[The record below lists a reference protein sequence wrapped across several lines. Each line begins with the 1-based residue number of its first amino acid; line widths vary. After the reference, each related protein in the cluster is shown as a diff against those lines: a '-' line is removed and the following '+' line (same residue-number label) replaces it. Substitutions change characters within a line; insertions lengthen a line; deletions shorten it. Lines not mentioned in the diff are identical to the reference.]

1 MKKLKSSIII
11 ALSLLFILQINF
23 KVAIAAKFQSYKAI
37 VIAQKLYIRKTPS
50 SKGKIVGSLKKG
62 QIVDIIGVSGK
73 YLKTPKGYIYSS
85 YVKKY
90 IPPKVDVYIS
100 VKEDMPLLLS
110 PNGDL
115 DEIYAIKGKR
125 YKVIS
130 ETGDYY
136 KIDFY
141 GRLRYILKKNSEVL
155 KGSNFKNNITLG
167 FIYVN
172 GKQYNQKFMDDEN
185 DYVNRKS
192 TDTGF
197 DILCP
202 TWFELSYKDNTIDVV
217 DKGDSDF
224 VKTAHKNGYQ
234 VWASFF
240 ESSPKRAS
248 ELFSDDALSSIIIDK
263 IIKYAVDYNIDGIN
277 IDFEGLGLSNKDG
290 FTNFV
295 SKFYNSAKYSNL
307 LISIDITKPEVSSY
321 NFYDRAELQKYC
333 DYMILMA
340 YGEHGGSFKEA
351 GSVASYNW
359 TEKAIAD
366 TLNLGLPK
374 DKLIL
379 GVPFYT
385 YDYAVIDVNFP
396 YNSVVLFKKGD
407 IYMSEGFNDESK
419 NKDIKYGTFKYI
431 SSTEKFY
438 KVSDENG
445 ENIYYIPLESGALVK
460 ANNNKRFV
468 VGYESLK
475 LQTLKDRMS
484 ENNGTA
490 YYDELLKQYIAEYYK
505 DNLKHVAWI
514 EDKDTLSWRIDL
526 LNKYNLKGLAAWQ
539 LYYETEDMPKTI
551 KEKLNK

>member
-1 MKKLKSSIII
+1 MKRLKSSLII
-11 ALSLLFILQINF
+11 ALTFIFLFQINIEAF
-23 KVAIAAKFQSYKAI
+23 AAAKFQSYKAI

-50 SKGKIVGSLKKG
+50 SKGKITGSLSKG
-62 QIVDIIGVSGK
+62 QIVDIIGASGK

-90 IPPKVDVYIS
+90 IPPKLDVYVS

-110 PNGDL
+110 PDGDL
-115 DEIYAIKGKR
+115 DERYAVEGKK
-125 YKVIS
+125 YKV
-130 ETGDYY
+130 TGDTGGYY
-136 KIDFY
+136 KIDYY
-141 GRLRYILKKNSEVL
+141 GKLRYIPKQNAQIL
-155 KGSNFKNNITLG
+155 KGLNYKDNITLG

-172 GKQYNQKFMDDEN
+172 GKQYNQRFMDDEK

-192 TDTGF
+192 TDTGL
-197 DILCP
+197 DVLCP
-202 TWFELSYKDNTIDVV
+202 TWFEMSYKDDTVDIV

-234 VWASFF
+234 VWATFF
-240 ESSPKRAS
+240 ESSPERAS
-248 ELFSDDALSSIIIDK
+248 RIFSDDTLSSNIIDN
-263 IIKYAVDYNIDGIN
+263 IIKYAKDYNIDGIN

-290 FTNFV
+290 FTKFV

-307 LISIDITKPEVSSY
+307 LVSIDITKPEVSSY
-321 NFYDRAELQKYC
+321 NFYNRAELSKYC
-333 DYMILMA
+333 NYMILMA

-359 TEKAIAD
+359 TEKAISD
-366 TLNLGLPK
+366 TLNFGVPK

-385 YDYAVIDVNFP
+385 YDYAVIDVNLP
-396 YNSVVLFKKGD
+396 YDSVVLLKKGD
-407 IYMSEGFNDESK
+407 IYTSEVLSDEAK

-431 SSTEKFY
+431 SSTENFY
-438 KVSDENG
+438 KVSDEKG
-445 ENIYYIPLESGALVK
+445 ENIYYIPLESGTLVK
-460 ANNNKRFV
+460 ANTIKRFV

-475 LQTLKDRMS
+475 LQTLNDRMS

-490 YYDELLKQYIAEYYK
+490 YYDESVKQYIAEYYK
-505 DNLKHVAWI
+505 DNLKHTAWV
-514 EDKDTLSWRIDL
+514 ENKDTLSWRIDL

-539 LYYETEDMPKTI
+539 LYYETEDMLKTI
-551 KEKLNK
+551 KDKLNK

>member
-1 MKKLKSSIII
+1 MKRLKSSLII
-11 ALSLLFILQINF
+11 ALTLIFLFQINF
-23 KVAIAAKFQSYKAI
+23 QAFAAAKFQSYKAI
-37 VIAQKLYIRKTPS
+37 VVAQKLYIRKTPS
-50 SKGKIVGSLKKG
+50 SKGKITGSLNKG
-62 QIVDIIGVSGK
+62 QIVDIIGTSGK

-90 IPPKVDVYIS
+90 IPPKLGVYVS
-100 VKEDMPLLLS
+100 VKEDIPLLLS
-110 PNGDL
+110 TNGDL
-115 DEIYAIKGKR
+115 DERYAIKGKS
-125 YKVIS
+125 YKTIG
-130 ETGDYY
+130 EIGDYY

-141 GRLRYILKKNSEVL
+141 GKLRYIPKQSAQILTGMS
-155 KGSNFKNNITLG
+155 FKDNITLG

-172 GKQYNQKFMDDEN
+172 GKQYNQRFMDDEK

-192 TDTGF
+192 TDTGL
-197 DILCP
+197 DVLCP
-202 TWFELSYKDNTIDVV
+202 TWFELSFKEDTIDVV

-248 ELFSDDALSSIIIDK
+248 EIFSDDTLSSIIIDK
-263 IIKYAVDYNIDGIN
+263 IIKYAADYNIDGIN

-295 SKFYNSAKYSNL
+295 SKFYNRAKYSNL
-307 LISIDITKPEVSSY
+307 LISIDITRPEVSSC
-321 NFYDRAELQKYC
+321 NFYDRAELSKYC
-333 DYMILMA
+333 NYMILMA

-359 TEKAIAD
+359 TEKAISE
-366 TLNLGLPK
+366 TLNLGVPK
-374 DKLIL
+374 DKLML

-385 YDYAVIDVNFP
+385 YDYAVIDVNLP
-396 YNSVVLFKKGD
+396 YDSVVLLKKGD
-407 IYMSEGFNDESK
+407 AYTSEVFDDEVK
-419 NKDIKYGTFKYI
+419 NKYIKYGTFKYI
-431 SSTEKFY
+431 SSSEKFY
-438 KVSDENG
+438 KVTDEKE
-445 ENIYYIPLESGALVK
+445 ENIYYIPFESGALVK
-460 ANNNKRFV
+460 ANTNKRFV

-475 LQTLKDRMS
+475 LQTLKDRIS

-490 YYDELLKQYIAEYYK
+490 YYDELVKQYIAEYYK
-505 DNLKHVAWI
+505 DNLKHAAWV

-539 LYYETEDMPKTI
+539 LYYETEDMLKTI
-551 KEKLNK
+551 KDRLSK